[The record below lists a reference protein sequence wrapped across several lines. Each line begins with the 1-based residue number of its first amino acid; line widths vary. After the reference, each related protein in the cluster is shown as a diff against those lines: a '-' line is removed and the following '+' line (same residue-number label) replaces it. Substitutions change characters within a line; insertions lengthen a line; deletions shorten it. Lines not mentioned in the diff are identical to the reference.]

1 MLSKLIDWLFGSDKK
16 KEEPSELAAWPF
28 PTADNPPKVART
40 PNAKSH
46 AKKSA
51 TAKKPAAKKPAT
63 AKKPAGKKTTTGTKK
78 TTTKKTTSKKK

>member
-40 PNAKSH
+40 PKAKSP
-46 AKKSA
+46 AKKKA
-51 TAKKPAAKKPAT
+51 PAKK
-63 AKKPAGKKTTTGTKK
+63 KT
-78 TTTKKTTSKKK
+78 TTTKKTATTKKPKAK